1 MAGTK
6 VGKAVGHEGNR
17 KKVCAPCGRKILG
30 KDKRILN
37 NVQITSIKENID
49 ADFDIL
55 NSAYPVGICQRC
67 RKLFIKI
74 SKDPTKK
81 SLFPKLK
88 NYKDLIL
95 LKTTRLAKKCSC
107 YICLTGSDTTRKP
120 VYKKETYDGNI
131 EEGHGLVGF
140 AENKLLPAIN
150 TKKEKK
156 VMNVCCKCKQEVS
169 RRKSHKCHI
178 SLASTHIL

>member
-6 VGKAVGHEGNR
+6 AGEAAGHEGNR

-37 NVQITSIKENID
+37 NVQIDFIKENID
-49 ADFDIL
+49 ANFDIL
-55 NSAYPVGICQRC
+55 NSVYPVGICQRC
-67 RKLFIKI
+67 RTLFIKI

-81 SLFPKLK
+81 SLLPKLK

-95 LKTTRLAKKCSC
+95 PKLTRLAKKCSC
-107 YICLTGSDTTRKP
+107 YICLIGSDTTRKP
-120 VYKKETYDGNI
+120 AYQKKTYDRNI
-131 EEGHGLVGF
+131 EEGHGLVGL

-150 TKKEKK
+150 IKKEKK
-156 VMNVCCKCKQEVS
+156 VMNLCCKCKQEVG
-169 RRKSHKCHI
+169 RGKKS
-178 SLASTHIL
+178 